1 MTPTRPYTGDIP
13 ETRTLSIF
21 YKLKETDR
29 GSPEPQRVGSNVT
42 QQVRVT
48 QPVSVAAA
56 ALESRGPLAPACG
69 HNAPGKVGI
78 YIWGSHSRWIERG
91 ISIKENIGAGHARPA
106 RTYALED
113 LMAFGSIIGAKSRI
127 SP

>member
-69 HNAPGKVGI
+69 HNAPGKVGV
-78 YIWGSHSRWIERG
+78 YRH
-91 ISIKENIGAGHARPA
+91 AGPTDLGKIVAAWFNRPA
-106 RTYALED
+106 ESGAAQAVAL
-113 LMAFGSIIGAKSRI
+113 
-127 SP
+127 